1 METTALN
8 QKKLGFDNH
17 FALDTNGFDFSMVNF
32 IVSHLQPKSKFLTMP
47 LKQAQSRS
55 LSLEISLYDL
65 QLDSSGGRAQY
76 FHPVASN
83 PASSKS
89 EFQLKMFNKLTVHS

>member
-17 FALDTNGFDFSMVNF
+17 FALDTNGFDFNMVNF

-47 LKQAQSRS
+47 LKEAQSRS
-55 LSLEISLYDL
+55 LSLEISLSIY
-65 QLDSSGGRAQY
+65 SWIAQVVE
-76 FHPVASN
+76 HNIS
-83 PASSKS
+83 
-89 EFQLKMFNKLTVHS
+89 TR

>member
-32 IVSHLQPKSKFLTMP
+32 VVSHLQPKIQIFDFATETS
-47 LKQAQSRS
+47 
-55 LSLEISLYDL
+55 
-65 QLDSSGGRAQY
+65 
-76 FHPVASN
+76 PVQESIFRN
-83 PASSKS
+83 I
-89 EFQLKMFNKLTVHS
+89 FIRFTVG